1 MHAMTLS
8 MLTLPDDPKDLKTL
22 IMEVAAKH
30 TVLEET
36 VDERETLIA
45 EQAAEITWLRQQ
57 LQLLRQKRFGSS
69 SEKLSEEQLLLMLEG
84 DRTLATVPEPPET
97 IAVHGHRRAK
107 GGRRPLPEG
116 LERIEVL
123 HDLSPEEKICPRDG
137 HPLKRIGEETSE
149 QLSCKP
155 AEMRVLL
162 HVRPKY
168 ACPVCEEGV
177 VIAPPPAQL
186 IPKSM
191 ASPSLLA
198 QIAVSKYAD
207 ALPLYRQEQIF
218 QRQGVDLLR
227 STMSSWMIHSGEG
240 VQPLINL
247 LRDELLE
254 GFCVQCDET
263 RFQVLKE
270 QGREAQS
277 QSYLWAQRGGTP
289 QSPVILFDYAPSRGG
304 EVPKR
309 LLEGHEGYL
318 QVDGY
323 KGYDALCREHP
334 EIRRVGCM
342 AHARRKFDEA
352 FKVLTKKG
360 KKGKSRK
367 KAQTKSKAF
376 EGLTWIGKLYEVE
389 RDARGMSAEERHRLR
404 QTRARPILDAMEQWR
419 KDAVGQVPPKT
430 LIGLALGYLSDQW
443 EYLIRYLED
452 GRLEIDNNLVEN
464 AIRPFC
470 LGRRNWLFS
479 DTVRGAEASANL
491 YSLIVTAKANGLEP
505 HAYLSLVFRDLPRA
519 RSVEDYER
527 LLPTHWT
534 KEAVQADLAMSE
546 IPI

>member
-1 MHAMTLS
+1 
-8 MLTLPDDPKDLKTL
+8 MLLEEKTLPADAEALKTMV
-22 IMEVAAKH
+22 MELA
-30 TVLEET
+30 TENTYL
-36 VDERETLIA
+36 REQI
-45 EQAAEITWLRQQ
+45 R
-57 LQLLRQKRFGSS
+57 LLTQKRFGAS
-69 SEKLSEEQLLLMLEG
+69 SEKLSEEQLLLMLEDVG
-84 DRTLATVPEPPET
+84 APPTPPEPPET
-97 IAVHGHRRAK
+97 IAIKGHQRAR
-107 GGRRPLPEG
+107 GGRRPLPES
-116 LERIEVL
+116 LERIEVV
-123 HDLSPEEKICPRDG
+123 HDLSPEEKICPHDG
-137 HPLKRIGEETSE
+137 HQLKRIGEETSE
-149 QLSCKP
+149 QLSYKR
-155 AEMRVLL
+155 AEMRVLR

-177 VIAPPPAQL
+177 AIAPPPAQL

-191 ASPSLLA
+191 AAPSLLA
-198 QIAVSKYAD
+198 HVAVSKYVD

-218 QRQGVDLLR
+218 LRHGVDLPR
-227 STMSSWMIHSGEG
+227 STMSSWMIHSGQA

-247 LRDELLE
+247 LRDELLD
-254 GFCVQCDET
+254 GSYVQCDET

-289 QSPVILFDYAPSRGG
+289 RSPVILFDYDPSRSG

-309 LLEGHEGYL
+309 LLLGYEGYL

-323 KGYDALCREHP
+323 KGYDAFCRENP
-334 EIRRVGCM
+334 DVQRVGCM

-352 FKVLTKKG
+352 FKVLKKQKG
-360 KKGKSRK
+360 KKGKPQEKRL
-367 KAQTKSKAF
+367 KASKAF
-376 EGLTWIGKLYEVE
+376 EGLAWIKQLYEVE

-404 QTRARPILDAMEQWR
+404 QTRAGPILNKMNIWR
-419 KDAVGQVPPKT
+419 KNAVLQVPPKT

-443 EYLIRYLED
+443 EYLVRYLED

-479 DTVRGAEASANL
+479 DTVHGAEASANL
-491 YSLIVTAKANGLEP
+491 YSLVVTAKATGLEP

-527 LLPTHWT
+527 LLPARWT
-534 KEAVQADLAMSE
+534 KESVQAALAKGE
-546 IPI
+546 IPV

>member
-1 MHAMTLS
+1 MTVS
-8 MLTLPDDPKDLKTL
+8 THTLPDDPKHLKAL
-22 IMEVAAKH
+22 IEKIAAEH
-30 TVLEET
+30 TALEEA
-36 VDERETLIA
+36 VDGHETLIA
-45 EQAAEITWLRQQ
+45 EQEAEITWLRQQ
-57 LQLLRQKRFGSS
+57 LQLLRQKRFGAS
-69 SEKLSEEQLLLMLEG
+69 SEKLSDEQILLMLEG
-84 DRTLATVPEPPET
+84 DGAPTTVPEPPET
-97 IAVHGHRRAK
+97 IAVKGHQRAK
-107 GGRRPLPEG
+107 GGRRPLPEN
-116 LERIEVL
+116 LERIEIL
-123 HDLSPEEKICPRDG
+123 HDLSPEEKICPHDG
-137 HPLKRIGEETSE
+137 HLLQRIGEETSE
-149 QLSCKP
+149 QLSYKP
-155 AEMRVLL
+155 AQMRVLL

-198 QIAVSKYAD
+198 HIAVSKYVD
-207 ALPLYRQEQIF
+207 AMPLYRQEQIF
-218 QRQGVDLLR
+218 RRLGVDLLR
-227 STMSSWMIHSGEG
+227 STMSSWMIRSGEAA
-240 VQPLINL
+240 QPLINL

-289 QSPVILFDYAPSRGG
+289 QSPVILFDYDPSRGG

-309 LLEGHEGYL
+309 LLEGYEGYL

-342 AHARRKFDEA
+342 AHSRRKFDEA
-352 FKVLTKKG
+352 FKVLKKGKG
-360 KKGKSRK
+360 KKGKPREK
-367 KAQTKSKAF
+367 EQKKSKAF
-376 EGLTWIGKLYEVE
+376 EGLAWIRKLYEVE
-389 RDARGMSAEERHRLR
+389 HDARGVSAEERHRLR
-404 QTRARPILDAMEQWR
+404 QIRARPILDGMDKWR
-419 KDAVGQVPPKT
+419 KDAARQVPPKT
-430 LIGLALGYLSDQW
+430 LIGMALGYLSDQW
-443 EYLIRYLED
+443 EYLIRYVED

-505 HAYLSLVFRDLPRA
+505 HAYLSLVFRDLPSA
-519 RSVEDYER
+519 RCVEDYER
-527 LLPTHWT
+527 LLPARWT
-534 KEAVQADLAMSE
+534 KESVQTALAEGE